1 MPTQWQDRYTDLS
14 NINNGNEF
22 EDGDDVLAEHL
33 NAALENVAY
42 LKKIVDLG
50 TKNALTSIECA
61 FDFSYWAS
69 YSDGYSP
76 TSDYMGYLSLLA
88 TTFTRS
94 PVNILPAGSNTSIAE
109 AYIERI
115 SGDDGYVQYD
125 LRPILTNQNYIQFD
139 AKNISNDYIYGL
151 ARTGSYTTKT
161 TTFRLH
167 VIDVYGNHFTKSFSI
182 SYKVRA

>member
-22 EDGDDVLAEHL
+22 ENGDDVLAEHL

-50 TKNALTSIECA
+50 TKNALTSIDCA
-61 FDFSYWAS
+61 FDFSQWAS
-69 YSDGYSP
+69 YSNGYSP
-76 TSDYMGYLSLLA
+76 SSDYMGYLSLLS
-88 TTFTRS
+88 TFTDS
-94 PVNILPAGSNTSIAE
+94 PVNILPAGSNTSIAK

-115 SGDDGYVQYD
+115 GGDDGYVQYNLD
-125 LRPILTNQNYIQFD
+125 PILKNQSYIQFR
-139 AKNISNDYIYGL
+139 AKNISNVYIYGL
-151 ARTGSYTTKT
+151 AKTGNYTTKT
-161 TTFRLH
+161 TSFRLH

-182 SYKVRA
+182 SYKV

>member
-22 EDGDDVLAEHL
+22 EDGDAVLAEHL

-50 TKNALTSIECA
+50 TKNALTSVECA
-61 FDFSYWAS
+61 FDFSYWGS

-76 TSDYMGYLSLLA
+76 SSSYMGYLSLNS
-88 TTFTRS
+88 TFTNS

-115 SGDDGYVQYD
+115 SGDAGYVQYN
-125 LRPILTNQNYIQFD
+125 LKTILTNQNYIQFD
-139 AKNISNDYIYGL
+139 AKNISNVYIYGL
-151 ARTGSYTTKT
+151 GKTGNYTTKT

-182 SYKVRA
+182 SYKVPA